1 MSAPEPLLRELRRAL
16 GREHV
21 LDRPEDLL
29 VYELDG
35 TIDRSLPDAVVF
47 PDGAEQV
54 RAVVRACR
62 EYGVPV
68 TPRGRARG

>member
-1 MSAPEPLLRELRRAL
+1 MSAPQALLRELRRAV

-54 RAVVRACR
+54 TAGRAC
-62 EYGVPV
+62 
-68 TPRGRARG
+68 